1 MRIKCNTKFTLDRR
15 SDSTGTPIVT
25 NLPINMDFTFE
36 GKRLRF
42 FTGYR
47 IDADK
52 WIDTKKT
59 DPDTG
64 EIIHIQQVKKNA
76 YNKAGESYGE
86 INKRLLLLKTTI
98 TKIYEESVI
107 LGKSVTVAYLRDELR
122 RSLNEEKKPAEE
134 MDTDFF
140 SVYQRYVDTV
150 DVTPGTRK
158 QIAAG
163 KNHIERYVRYGL
175 RKKTVEFDEIT
186 PAWIEKYWAYIINDS
201 EDNEA
206 YKSLPIKN
214 RPRKKCKNS
223 AVGVLRRLR
232 AFLNWAALPQNGALV
247 KVNPFATF
255 SIPAEQYGRP
265 IYLTKEE
272 RDRLYEAKISNTR
285 LSRVRDIFV
294 FQCLTGCRVG
304 DLVKLKKDNIVNGA
318 IEYIPTKTKTRRAET
333 VRVPLSEKALNILSR
348 YDLPDGSLLPFISD
362 QRYNDY
368 IKELFKLEEV
378 CLDRLVTRLNPMTL
392 EEEQVPLYEIATS
405 HMARRTFV
413 GTLHKQNVKNEII
426 ASMSGHVKTSRAF
439 ARYYD
444 IDNETQNEV
453 VKNYL
458 D

>member
-15 SDSTGTPIVT
+15 SDGTGTPITT
-25 NLPINMDFTFE
+25 NLPINMDFSFE

-64 EIIHIQQVKKNA
+64 EVIHIQQVKKNA
-76 YNKAGESYGE
+76 YNKAGDSYGE

-98 TKIYEESVI
+98 TKIYEEAVI
-107 LGKSVTVAYLRDELR
+107 LGKSITVSYLREELR
-122 RSLNEEKKPAEE
+122 RALNEEKKPVED

-140 SVYQRYVDTV
+140 SMYQKYVDTV

-163 KNHIERYVRYGL
+163 KNHVERYVRYGL
-175 RKKTVEFDEIT
+175 RKKTIEFDEIT
-186 PAWIEKYWAYIINDS
+186 PSWLEKYWAYIMNDS

-206 YKSLPIKN
+206 YKDLSAKE

-247 KVNPFATF
+247 KVSPFTTF

-272 RDRLYEAKISNTR
+272 RDHLYEAEINNPR

-304 DLVKLKKDNIVNGA
+304 DLVKLTKDNIVNNA
-318 IEYIPTKTKTRRAET
+318 IEYIPTKTKTKRAEI

-348 YDLPDGSLLPFISD
+348 YDLPDGALLPFITD
-362 QRYNDY
+362 QRYNEY

-378 CLDRLVTRLNPMTL
+378 GLNRLVTRLNPMTL
-392 EEEQVPLYEIATS
+392 EEEQVPLCDIATS